1 MENLVGAH
9 PSSMLIH
16 GPSKLLVHHY
26 HWHSPNF
33 GIIASYT
40 PNAADVKDHF
50 GIFRGVDQI
59 EAFAQATTG
68 SCAAFLNEKKKNDKQ
83 DKKDADAEFIPTFI
97 SIGGVNFHSYLEEGD
112 TFISIGKI
120 IFHKFR
126 QMVVDGRIYK
136 APKQLDLNQYFK
148 DFNEEKLNNY
158 QVGDD
163 FMLVAELFGITGR
176 AIKKT
181 NKI

>member
-1 MENLVGAH
+1 MMESLVGAH

-26 HWHSPNF
+26 HWHHPNT

-40 PNAADVKDHF
+40 PNALDVKDHF

-68 SCAAFLNEKKKNDKQ
+68 SCAAFLQLVKKNSKPQ
-83 DKKDADAEFIPTFI
+83 KKDDDEFIPTFI
-97 SIGGVNFHSYLEEGD
+97 SVGGVTFHSYLEEGD

-120 IFHKFR
+120 IFYKFR

-136 APKQLDLNQYFK
+136 CPKGIDLDSHFK
-148 DFNEEKLNNY
+148 DFTEEKLNNY
-158 QVGDD
+158 EVGDG
-163 FMLVAELFGITGR
+163 FTLVAELLGITGR
-176 AIKKT
+176 AIKK
-181 NKI
+181 NIK

>member
-1 MENLVGAH
+1 MAENLVGAH

-16 GPSKLLVHHY
+16 GPSKLLVHQY
-26 HWHSPNF
+26 HWHSPNV

-40 PNAADVKDHF
+40 PNANDVKDHF
-50 GIFRGVDQI
+50 GVFRGVDQI

-68 SCAAFLNEKKKNDKQ
+68 SCAAFLNYLKAKEKSNIDK
-83 DKKDADAEFIPTFI
+83 DEFIPTFI
-97 SIGGVNFHSYLEEGD
+97 GIGNVNFHSYLLEGD

-120 IFHKFR
+120 VFYKFR

-136 APKQLDLNQYFK
+136 VPKDLDLNQYFK
-148 DFNEEKLNNY
+148 NFNEEKLNNY
-158 QVGDD
+158 EVGDD
-163 FMLVAELFGITGR
+163 FILVAELNGITGR